1 MKSYPYLIDYIHD
14 LRRQGKYLFLKEEA
28 ARVLNVS
35 NHAILK
41 SISRLLK
48 KKKIAYL
55 KRGLYQIIPE
65 EYEHTGSLP
74 PEWFMADLMAHLQV
88 PYYIGLLTA
97 ASFQGAA
104 HQAPQ
109 VFQVICQHLIPDII
123 TGDINIRFYYSKDL
137 SIIPTQDLKTPA
149 GYVKIST
156 PEGTA
161 FDLIR
166 YLHQSGHLNHVATV
180 LTELA
185 DIMEPQKL
193 AQVSERMSVR
203 YAQRL
208 GYILDYLGYESLTE
222 SLHNLVSG
230 KSMRYIPLR
239 PDSPAQDAEKNTKWH
254 ILINEAIEPDL

>member
-1 MKSYPYLIDYIHD
+1 MKSYSYLIDYIHD

-28 ARVLNVS
+28 AKALSVS
-35 NHAILK
+35 NNAILLN
-41 SISRLLK
+41 ISRLLK
-48 KKKIAYL
+48 KKKVAHL
-55 KRGLYQIIPE
+55 KKGLYQIIPE
-65 EYEHTGSLP
+65 EYEHMGSLP
-74 PEWFMADLMAHLQV
+74 PEWFMDDLMAHLQV

-97 ASFQGAA
+97 ASFHGAA

-109 VFQVICQHLIPDII
+109 VFQVVCQHVIPPISVGRI
-123 TGDINIRFYYSKDL
+123 HIRFYYSKNL
-137 SIIPTQDLKTPA
+137 SPIPTQDLKTPA
-149 GYVKIST
+149 GYVKVST

-185 DIMEPQKL
+185 GTIAPQKL
-193 AQVSERMSVR
+193 IQVAKHLPIR

-230 KSMRYIPLR
+230 KSLRYIPLR
-239 PDSPAQDAEKNTKWH
+239 PDSPAQDADKNIKWH
-254 ILINEAIEPDL
+254 ILINETIEADL

>member
-1 MKSYPYLIDYIHD
+1 MKSYHHLSDYIYD
-14 LRRQGKYLFLKEEA
+14 LRKRGRYLFLKDEA
-28 ARVLNVS
+28 AQALSVS
-35 NHAILK
+35 SNAILK

-55 KRGLYQIIPE
+55 KKGLYQIVPE
-65 EYEHTGSLP
+65 EYAHTASLP

-97 ASFQGAA
+97 ASFHGAA

-109 VFQVICQHLIPDII
+109 VYQVICQHLMPNI
-123 TGDINIRFYYSKDL
+123 TTGAINIRFYYCKDL
-137 SIIPTQDLKTPA
+137 SVIPVQDLKTPA

-166 YLHQSGHLNHVATV
+166 YLHQSGHLNHVATI

-185 DIMEPQKL
+185 DVMEPQKL
-193 AQVSERMSVR
+193 AKVSDSLSVR

-208 GYILDYLGYESLTE
+208 GYILDYLGHDALTDPMHRLI
-222 SLHNLVSG
+222 SQ
-230 KSMRYIPLR
+230 KRTRYIPLR
-239 PDSPAQDAEKNTKWH
+239 PDISLQNAEKNGKWH
-254 ILINEAIEPDL
+254 ILINERIEPDL

>member
-1 MKSYPYLIDYIHD
+1 MKSYYHLSDYIYD
-14 LRRQGKYLFLKEEA
+14 LRKQGKYLFLKEEA
-28 ARVLNVS
+28 VQALTISGN
-35 NHAILK
+35 AILK

-55 KRGLYQIIPE
+55 KKGLYQIVPE
-65 EYEHTGSLP
+65 EYAHTGSLP

-97 ASFQGAA
+97 ASFHGAT

-109 VFQVICQHLIPDII
+109 VFQVICQHLMPDII
-123 TGDINIRFYYSKDL
+123 TGAINIKFYYSKDL
-137 SIIPTQDLKTPA
+137 SVIPVQDLKTPA

-180 LTELA
+180 LAELV
-185 DIMEPQKL
+185 DVMEPQKL
-193 AQVSERMSVR
+193 ANVSENLSVR

-208 GYILDYLGYESLTE
+208 GYILDYLGHDALTGPMHHLI
-222 SLHNLVSG
+222 SQ
-230 KSMRYIPLR
+230 KKMRYILLR
-239 PDSPAQDAEKNTKWH
+239 PDSPLQNAEKNTKWR
-254 ILINEAIEPDL
+254 ILINERIESDL